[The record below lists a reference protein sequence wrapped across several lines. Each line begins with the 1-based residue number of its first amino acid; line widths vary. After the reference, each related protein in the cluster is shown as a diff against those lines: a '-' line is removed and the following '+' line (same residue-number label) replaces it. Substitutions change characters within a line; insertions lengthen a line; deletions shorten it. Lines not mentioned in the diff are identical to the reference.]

1 MAVKRIVKR
10 QGQLNNAL
18 VDNQLDY
25 PIRAEFDDI
34 DITDLFSPPDPA
46 PKLSVP
52 KSLTAK
58 TAMQSAAPV
67 SYDVLDQDASLDAP
81 ATVNLFTSPMEE
93 IDGSKARARGDLS
106 APPTITFKAFQR
118 SQKARSFAPAGAG
131 ADAIGDSEES
141 DEDLKPAKQSEFA
154 AFARKKAGAEAEA
167 DAMGSKRW
175 YRGVYAKHQQQ
186 LEEDERREQE
196 MEEEMERIRREL
208 EEKEIRA
215 RRERVREREER
226 RKAKLRMMESSSE
239 ESESSSS
246 DSEEDLLV
254 EKEVFVMSDTDD

>member
-1 MAVKRIVKR
+1 
-10 QGQLNNAL
+10 
-18 VDNQLDY
+18 
-25 PIRAEFDDI
+25 
-34 DITDLFSPPDPA
+34 
-46 PKLSVP
+46 
-52 KSLTAK
+52 
-58 TAMQSAAPV
+58 MQSAAPV
-67 SYDVLDQDASLDAP
+67 SYDVLAQDASLDAP

-93 IDGSKARARGDLS
+93 IDSSKARASGDLS
-106 APPTITFKAFQR
+106 APPTITFKDFQR
-118 SQKARSFAPAGAG
+118 TQKARSFAPAGAG
-131 ADAIGDSEES
+131 AGADAVGDSEES

-154 AFARKKAGAEAEA
+154 AFARKKADAEA

-246 DSEEDLLV
+246 DSEEDLPV
-254 EKEVFVMSDTDD
+254 EKEVFVMSDTDDEVFSDDDLPVERAPADVPVPDAAAAAAAPVAE